1 VDKDAYTS
9 TCVSLQAD
17 YTMVMP
23 FLARALLE
31 KRARFARWKE
41 RMGEKALFAKHPAAK
56 GYLRAD
62 AGYRLMDR
70 REDLTKKLLA
80 ELSGMKKQLRA
91 GLDYPLAGAA
101 SAKKSAKKAPV
112 RSGK

>member
-1 VDKDAYTS
+1 
-9 TCVSLQAD
+9 
-17 YTMVMP
+17 MVMP

-56 GYLRAD
+56 GYLRD
-62 AGYRLMDR
+62 ERGYRLMDR

-80 ELSGMKKQLRA
+80 ELAGMKKQLRG
-91 GLDYPLAGAA
+91 GLDYPLAGVVT
-101 SAKKSAKKAPV
+101 AKKPAKKDSA